1 MLAMIETVLD
11 DGAVTHLDLD
21 ADGFRRFYEI
31 ALPRVYGYLVHRC
44 GSVTVAED
52 LAQETFLAAVA
63 ELKRGRSVETPL
75 PWIFGIARH
84 KLLDHYRRE
93 ERRARQSAAAV
104 PDAVMLPGETDGRAL
119 SALAAVPPAQRIAL
133 VLRHADGLSV
143 PEVATVLGRSVEAVE
158 SLLARGRVGFREAY
172 SKGAP

>member
-1 MLAMIETVLD
+1 MIDSRVDDRSAERLD
-11 DGAVTHLDLD
+11 VD
-21 ADGFRRFYEI
+21 AESFRRFYER
-31 ALPRVYGYLVHRC
+31 ALPRVYGYLLHRC
-44 GSVTVAED
+44 GSVSVAED
-52 LAQETFLAAVA
+52 LAQETFLAAVT
-63 ELKRGRSVETPL
+63 ELKRGRGVDAPL

-93 ERRARQSAAAV
+93 ERRAREAAVGV
-104 PDAVMLPGETDGRAL
+104 PDAVTLPGETDGRAL

-143 PEVATVLGRSVEAVE
+143 PEVAAALGRSVEAVE

-172 SKGAP
+172 AKGAP

>member
-1 MLAMIETVLD
+1 MTDQVFD
-11 DGAVTHLDLD
+11 SDGTERLDLD
-21 ADGFRRFYEI
+21 PDAFRRFYAL
-31 ALPRVYGYLVHRC
+31 ALPRVYGYLLHRC
-44 GSVTVAED
+44 GSVSVAED

-63 ELKRGRSVETPL
+63 ELKRGRAVEAPL

-93 ERRARQSAAAV
+93 ERRAPSIAV
-104 PDAVMLPGETDGRAL
+104 GVPEAVAMPSETDGRAL
-119 SALAAVPPAQRIAL
+119 TALAAVPPAQRIAL

-143 PEVATVLGRSVEAVE
+143 PEVAAALGRSVEAVE

-172 SKGAP
+172 GKGTT

>member
-1 MLAMIETVLD
+1 MLTMVDTGFD
-11 DGAVTHLDLD
+11 DGTVTTLGLD
-21 ADGFRRFYEI
+21 ADGFRRFYEM

-63 ELKRGRSVETPL
+63 ELKRGRSVESPL

-93 ERRARQSAAAV
+93 ERRARQAAAAV
-104 PDAVMLPGETDGRAL
+104 PDAVTLPGETDGRAL

-172 SKGAP
+172 LKGAP